1 MRHKER
7 ENYRK
12 KKLYKVLPFMAALC
26 VCGSSVCGNVYA
38 DTVDSAAVAE
48 ESSEETEGAA
58 EEVTTEARPVS
69 IESAITKPDNV
80 EQNGYDVV
88 FVIDNSQCLNKQLVN
103 ARNDAIRPLISYM
116 AGANFN
122 VGLVYF
128 SEGLDAALGL
138 TSMENSEGS
147 QKVLGFFE
155 DEADAQYSMSGSSGN
170 DAQEEKVNIGE
181 ALLKAKNMLKSS
193 SSQRKQLVV
202 LFGESNENI
211 ESADA
216 QTAAQALQKNN
227 VPIYCVYRETEDNA
241 QNEDTLKK
249 IVNYYDDNTDNASER
264 FYKVAGKQVQKLQ
277 MNFREVFFD
286 MQNIVTKLSQKPDSD
301 GNIKFYVPSIGIRK
315 MNIYINK
322 KAAEN
327 VELKK
332 GDESV
337 PVDAWEIGNGTF
349 FTVENPEAG
358 VRAEDSK
365 VGDLWTLQV
374 GDSALTDVSAKITYL
389 ADPGVSVE
397 VKSTDSEDSSGKN
410 NQLIVHFFD
419 EDENEIPIDSGANIE
434 VKISTEDGTV
444 LESDSIEMD
453 IKDGVVSS
461 QFSDAG
467 DYSHY
472 TYDVTLNYPYCKK
485 LHYTI
490 SNLSSTKS
498 APVTTDVTEGVY
510 EAEKMETENGS
521 VFQFAIKESDLWNDP
536 EGDGVTITEVTQV
549 NTSNPVTCEQRDGYV
564 YVTAEKAGSIE
575 FSLNLED
582 ETGMTA
588 VVSVKGKIKDPG
600 IKRKVMFG
608 VAGTGILAVIVVV
621 VLAIRESRK
630 KKKRQSIFGEFQG
643 IAGKVEDTCS
653 KCEMQIKE
661 LEARKEVLTEYVEGS
676 PETEGESIQEMA
688 KYMNDG
694 LQTIFG
700 IKDYMAEDYCEKQFE
715 DVKKWENSLKLVRNS
730 MGRAKK
736 DMADLQEK
744 DLSTVWNQMEKVYED
759 AKKNFV
765 RVRNIEKNLAKKKE
779 DIENIIHNVEESGDA
794 LWQFQESKIKCSL
807 TVTDLSCNPGAIY
820 TQSAKKYGKE
830 ISGSYELGSIRQIGS
845 SNNAGTLGNTVFPLE
860 IYVYGYKNESSGKE
874 GLQLKG
880 KDCFYI
886 KEISAKG
893 EPEKTNH
900 AVLLKDTTYELTVDN
915 VVPVGKASMRLTVG

>member
-26 VCGSSVCGNVYA
+26 VCGSSVGGNVYA
-38 DTVDSAAVAE
+38 DTVDSATVAE
-48 ESSEETEGAA
+48 ESSEETEGVA
-58 EEVTTEARPVS
+58 EEAATTEVRPVS

-444 LESDSIEMD
+444 LESDSVEMD

-498 APVTTDVTEGVY
+498 APVTTDITEGVY
-510 EAEKMETENGS
+510 EAEKTETENGS

-600 IKRKVMFG
+600 VKRKVMFG
-608 VAGTGILAVIVVV
+608 VAGTGILAVIVVA
-621 VLAIRESRK
+621 VLALLERQK
-630 KKKRQSIFGEFQG
+630 KKKRQRIFGELQEL
-643 IAGKVEDTCS
+643 AGKVDDSCS

-661 LEARKEVLTEYVEGS
+661 LETQKAQLTEYLEGS
-676 PETEGESIQEMA
+676 SETDCDCIR
-688 KYMNDG
+688 K
-694 LQTIFG
+694 
-700 IKDYMAEDYCEKQFE
+700 MAEDMDNELQTMFGVKNYLEENYCEKQFE
-715 DVKKWENSLKLVRNS
+715 DVETWKNSLRRIQSS
-730 MGRAKK
+730 MKRIKTY
-736 DMADLQEK
+736 MDLEEK
-744 DLSTVWNQMEKVYED
+744 DLASVWDQVEKGYQAVN
-759 AKKNFV
+759 KKMLQINE
-765 RVRNIEKNLAKKKE
+765 IEENLKKKKE
-779 DIENIIHNVEESGDA
+779 DIGNIIQNVEDLGEAMS
-794 LWQFQESKIKCSL
+794 QFAENEINCNL
-807 TVTDLSCNPGAIY
+807 TVEDISCSPGAIY
-820 TQSAKKYGKE
+820 RQGAKVNGKNRH
-830 ISGSYELGSIRQIGS
+830 GGYKLGSIRRIIGT
-845 SNNAGTLGNTVFPLE
+845 GTNTKILESTVSPLD
-860 IYVYGYKNESSGKE
+860 IYVYGYEKE

-880 KDCFYI
+880 KNAFYI
-886 KEISAKG
+886 KNLNADET
-893 EPEKTNH
+893 PVKTDH
-900 AVLLKDTTYELTVDN
+900 AVLLKGNTYKLTVENIDDL
-915 VVPVGKASMRLTVG
+915 GKVSMNLTVG